1 LKHVFSFL
9 QMQKY
14 LFLMGKM
21 YLHREYFKHFNT
33 FVSKLK
39 KNSIMFGD
47 LMGMM
52 GKLQEAQRKVEET
65 KKRLDTVYVDEKTS
79 DNLLAVTVTANR
91 QIKSLTISPELLED
105 AEQLED
111 YLIMTINKALARA
124 HEIHETEIAA
134 AAKDGMPNIP
144 GMDLFK

>member
-1 LKHVFSFL
+1 
-9 QMQKY
+9 
-14 LFLMGKM
+14 M